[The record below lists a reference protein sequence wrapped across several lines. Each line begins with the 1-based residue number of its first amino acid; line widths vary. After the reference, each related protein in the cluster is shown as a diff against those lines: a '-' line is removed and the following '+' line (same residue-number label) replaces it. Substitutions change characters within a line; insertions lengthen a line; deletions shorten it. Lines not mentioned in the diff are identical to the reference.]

1 MANHRPYVTP
11 TSKKVC
17 LGIPSFLWCADYVC
31 KALLKNITA
40 RLYPALRRAISV
52 PVPSR
57 CSSTKAQDARLP
69 FVENVMGHHSLQP
82 YVHDVVVYVHHQAA
96 DGLSTTS
103 KFQVFFKRHVHLPHN
118 EELDLKGDVVVM
130 RVASRNQLSVV
141 NMRRSDTKIADF
153 IVTS

>member
-1 MANHRPYVTP
+1 
-11 TSKKVC
+11 
-17 LGIPSFLWCADYVC
+17 
-31 KALLKNITA
+31 
-40 RLYPALRRAISV
+40 
-52 PVPSR
+52 
-57 CSSTKAQDARLP
+57 
-69 FVENVMGHHSLQP
+69 MGHHSLQP